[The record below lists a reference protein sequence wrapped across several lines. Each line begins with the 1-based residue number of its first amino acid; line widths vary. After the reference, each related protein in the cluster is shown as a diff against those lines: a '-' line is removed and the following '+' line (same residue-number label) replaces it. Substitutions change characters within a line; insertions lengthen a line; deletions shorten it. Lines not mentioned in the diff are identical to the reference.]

1 MTAKG
6 HMKPTSWQ
14 SELNGVPG
22 RFQVQLSEFTRR
34 ARCPSHGHG
43 ALPAPQ
49 PRPAAVERRMRLPL
63 GLVSRVLRLLSRVC
77 HESRGT
83 RLLSRVAHTHTR
95 AQTRAHPPRAFV
107 TSPRLSPR
115 RLGRVHLSRLG
126 RVRLSRVRAVLI
138 ELSWQSS
145 GNAVGSTVTRDC
157 RRWRPGFEPCPG
169 QAWSRNYPVDISGF
183 HRAVVVTVTG
193 LSLSPV
199 AAAAGHRHSA
209 ASEADWKQQI
219 KPSIASQFWKGRV
232 RR

>member
-1 MTAKG
+1 M
-6 HMKPTSWQ
+6 
-14 SELNGVPG
+14 
-22 RFQVQLSEFTRR
+22 
-34 ARCPSHGHG
+34 
-43 ALPAPQ
+43 
-49 PRPAAVERRMRLPL
+49 
-63 GLVSRVLRLLSRVC
+63 
-77 HESRGT
+77 
-83 RLLSRVAHTHTR
+83 
-95 AQTRAHPPRAFV
+95 
-107 TSPRLSPR
+107 
-115 RLGRVHLSRLG
+115 SRLG

-199 AAAAGHRHSA
+199 AAAAGHRHSE

-219 KPSIASQFWKGRV
+219 KPSIASQFWKVLHISCIFFCVFMPYLSYYCIFLCIFIAYFWHISCIFLAYFMHISCIFNIFPAYFRAYFLHISCIFPACLCHICHLCCIFAAYFLHISFILYAYFMHIFMHV
-232 RR
+232 SCIFANNNMQKYA